1 MTCDALATISRRG
14 LKNREVLVSRDMS
27 CDVDKADWS
36 RYQWNAYVEAGESK
50 DERRKRLDETPDEHK
65 DAVKRHVQT
74 VFAIRNYYERKK

>member
-1 MTCDALATISRRG
+1 LI
-14 LKNREVLVSRDMS
+14 
-27 CDVDKADWS
+27 DKTAWS

-50 DERRKRLDETPDEHK
+50 DERRKRLAEVTAEHR